1 MRMSVPAAS
10 AALAIGLTLAVTP
23 VPGAVPAAHA
33 AATFVELNPSTVPAG
48 DEISIRASCD
58 DNLKPATVSAE
69 PIGEVTVQPEFGF
82 LTAQVRVPAATEP
95 GDYPALLT
103 CPGVKSAATATL
115 HVVADIEPTRGP
127 ATGGGGTAPGGTASM
142 LLGGGLAV
150 MMAGLLLAALSLRRR
165 RLG

>member
-1 MRMSVPAAS
+1 MRTSVPAAS
-10 AALAIGLTLAVTP
+10 AALVLGLALAVTP
-23 VPGAVPAAHA
+23 VLGVQPAAHA

-48 DEISIRASCD
+48 DEISIRASCE

-95 GDYPALLT
+95 GDYPVLLT
-103 CPGVKSAATATL
+103 CPGVTSAATATL
-115 HVVADIEPTRGP
+115 HVVEKVEPTRGP
-127 ATGGGGTAPGGTASM
+127 ATGGGGTAPGGTASI
-142 LLGGGLAV
+142 LLGGGLTAMV
-150 MMAGLLLAALSLRRR
+150 AGLLLAVLSLRRR